1 MCVCMHALVS
11 MSADHAWC
19 REASV
24 KEGLSEVLW
33 LTKTRLYRQAFSAIT
48 YKELESLELLAHLG
62 S

>member
-1 MCVCMHALVS
+1 
-11 MSADHAWC
+11 
-19 REASV
+19 V